1 MRIVSKTPSQLLTQ
15 RGFSLAEQVVAL
27 AISLILISGVVS
39 GFIQTTRQAE
49 WSAYSLAAQSLAS
62 QCLEQSRAA
71 KWDPKAYPPVDQLV
85 SSNFPLRVQIL
96 DIPITLSNIVY
107 ATNLITISTVSS
119 NPALKMISVQCTWPF
134 LDRGVFTNTIVS
146 YRAPDQ

>member
-1 MRIVSKTPSQLLTQ
+1 MQFP
-15 RGFSLAEQVVAL
+15 
-27 AISLILISGVVS
+27 
-39 GFIQTTRQAE
+39 
-49 WSAYSLAAQSLAS
+49 
-62 QCLEQSRAA
+62 
-71 KWDPKAYPPVDQLV
+71 QLV